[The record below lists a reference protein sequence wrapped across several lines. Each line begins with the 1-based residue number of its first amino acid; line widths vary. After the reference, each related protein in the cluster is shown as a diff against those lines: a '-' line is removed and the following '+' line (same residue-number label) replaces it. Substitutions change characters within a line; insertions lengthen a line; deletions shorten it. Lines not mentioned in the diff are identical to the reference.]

1 MSAQDRRLRGRNANR
16 TGLAG
21 ERAARALLERLGM
34 TILAERA
41 RTPHGE
47 LDIVARDLGSLVFV
61 EVKARPTRA
70 EAAFAVSPR
79 QARRIGEAALHW
91 AAEHGEA
98 DAPLRVDVVLVDGQ
112 GRAEHLVDA
121 VRFDEW

>member
-1 MSAQDRRLRGRNANR
+1 MSAQDRQLRGRNANR

-21 ERAARALLERLGM
+21 EAAAKALLERLGM
-34 TILAERA
+34 AILAERA

-47 LDIVARDLGSLVFV
+47 LDLVARDLGTLVFV

-70 EAAFAVSPR
+70 EAAHALSPR

-91 AAEHGEA
+91 AAERGEV
-98 DAPLRVDVVLVDGQ
+98 DAPMRVDVVLVDGR
-112 GRAEHLVDA
+112 GLAEHLPDA